1 MVGGV
6 QHHNREEALIAHR
19 TARLSMFGRRLLVT
33 RIEIDGWPAAK
44 ASEAQGVSRT
54 TAHKW
59 VKRYRAEGSAISE
72 A

>member
-1 MVGGV
+1 
-6 QHHNREEALIAHR
+6 
-19 TARLSMFGRRLLVT
+19 MFGRRLLVT

-59 VKRYRAEGSAISE
+59 VKRYRAEGWADVLSRGYSWAPSAISE